1 MKMYS
6 IILLKSFE
14 TFMDGIDREYVVV
27 WIYGIFWSNF
37 VIIVII
43 Y

>member
-14 TFMDGIDREYVVV
+14 TFMDGIDENMLLCESMEFSDQ
-27 WIYGIFWSNF
+27 ILLLL
-37 VIIVII
+37 
-43 Y
+43 